1 MNVNQKRYELK
12 KQINENQKRD
22 SFCLFGLFCLFVFKK
37 RCQCVWSVGMY
48 NVYNQQNASFVEF
61 KSEAQD
67 KYYTRFVPYS
77 KVLLPFIPYV
87 NLKINW

>member
-1 MNVNQKRYELK
+1 MCLECREVQCLQSAK
-12 KQINENQKRD
+12 
-22 SFCLFGLFCLFVFKK
+22 CLFC
-37 RCQCVWSVGMY
+37 RIQT
-48 NVYNQQNASFVEF
+48 
-61 KSEAQD
+61 EAQD

>member
-1 MNVNQKRYELK
+1 
-12 KQINENQKRD
+12 
-22 SFCLFGLFCLFVFKK
+22 
-37 RCQCVWSVGMY
+37 MY

-61 KSEAQD
+61 KPEAQD